1 MVRAVVALGVIGLA
15 ASPARADSSADDYF
29 TRLQAAVQQS
39 LDQVIAARPPVLVPP
54 VPVKLAWKAVRLGSL
69 DLGAPLVALGAAD
82 LDHDGKAELYAVT
95 TRDVVVISVAGRKV
109 SELGHVAFTGAPAV
123 PASRDPVG
131 ALAFDTRGLVASSSA
146 WEQELR
152 VEWQGGKLVGSSSVS
167 PSAGAAVCAGER
179 LPRVAGRNHF
189 GDVAQPIYAVRCA
202 ELVDPMG
209 APIRVHAALVGSK
222 LEVNVERCG
231 QGTTGKC
238 LPVAKYDLKDYGS
251 AFEVA
256 DVDRDG
262 KPEVIVS
269 GAGAPGDP
277 DAVKVIT
284 LGGDEKK
291 GLYRK
296 TFNGGVAGIG
306 VGDGDGDGVPE
317 VIAAVRL
324 AGATRVDLWRLD

>member
-15 ASPARADSSADDYF
+15 AAPARANDTADDYF

-39 LDQVIAARPPVLVPP
+39 LDQVLAARPPVLVPP

-69 DLGAPLVALGAAD
+69 DLNAPLVAFGAAD
-82 LDHDGKAELYAVT
+82 LDRDGKAELYAVT
-95 TRDVVVISVAGRKV
+95 TRDVVAISVAGKKV
-109 SELGHVAFTGAPAV
+109 SELGRVAFAGSPAV

-131 ALAFDTRGLVASSSA
+131 TIAFDARGLVASSSA
-146 WEQELR
+146 WDQELR
-152 VEWQGGKLVGSSSVS
+152 VEWQGGKLAGHSAVGT
-167 PSAGAAVCAGER
+167 GAAVCPGER
-179 LPRVAGRNHF
+179 LLRVPGRNHF

-202 ELVDPMG
+202 DLVDPMG
-209 APIRVHAALVGSK
+209 APIRVRAALVGSK

-231 QGTTGKC
+231 HGTNGKC
-238 LPVAKYDLKDYGS
+238 LPVARYDLKDYGS

-262 KPEVIVS
+262 KPEIIVS

-296 TFNGGVAGIG
+296 TFNGGVAGIA